1 MSKRLGALLRETQA
15 GLQFVSTW
23 RVSAANLSIRLPL
36 EAHGEFDFLVDWGDG
51 KQDKITAYDQP
62 EVEHTYMKSGNYV
75 VRMQGKVYGFAF
87 GFSSVYRRPH
97 SSCSQIVDISHW
109 GDVRLGT
116 KGYQFYACENLRLSA
131 QDVPN
136 LSNVFDLSSMF
147 EGARS
152 FTGDLR
158 EWDTSKVDNMSK
170 MFKNAVV
177 FNCNLSSWNTSAVTD
192 MEQMFAGASAFNSAL
207 RWDTRMCLSMR
218 GMFQGATAFNGDVS
232 TWDTSKVRTMEQM
245 FNGAS
250 SFNGDVSKWDVQA
263 ATSMAGMFMRTRSFR
278 NGDISKWKPSSSC
291 KLHLILHG
299 SAYVIPDDDSCSVLC
314 RSTRITTVFRESR
327 NDPKENLQTFHA
339 CFLSILFDLLVMLD
353 FCFDSQ
359 TETGSDQS
367 LNVPF
372 GVVVVTAT
380 ILFLAYRYAWKYFH
394 NTSSTEM
401 PYFLHKAFAIYI
413 EHVCVSVSGSQLIS
427 HEDRY
432 IILFPELTRKEG
444 MSYINTID
452 ELIYMKCRCIQMVRL
467 FLMVFT
473 SSNITIRSFLVYYFS
488 SGVALRVYL
497 YWVMYIFMHETF
509 IMRKRIFALT
519 MGTIIVDVM
528 WSKSL
533 DHWELPIMLDWTIF
547 IVLVGLFVVVFVAVK
562 LSLLKGYVKV
572 KLHSFLPD
580 AAVNHLK
587 SVSVYNKP
595 NSIESTESKH
605 ETQVYASLETYVY
618 HQGELPEKQVSHK
631 SFRVK
636 NSQYLITSDP
646 VNHSSIP
653 VSLQQAS
660 VASQSPVPSGEKK
673 LKSNGTQE
681 KKRSKKWGWFT
692 VILLICLILYT
703 DSSCSTHYDCN
714 SNQYCSED
722 PLSLCWSCH
731 FCEEYDDAIDG
742 VCPVHCTNSAFC
754 ETPTFYQGD
763 TRVLGVIDQELVY
776 FNQSVWSDGFYIA
789 EFTCDEII
797 NAVITNLTQTDY
809 CITHSAME
817 VVTAGYAFL
826 NSSFT
831 ELEID
836 IVYQECCS
844 GAASLCT

>member
-291 KLHLILHG
+291 KLDLMFYESVYSCGVSLFSTAIEVDTLGPFFQSNTWNKVYAHG
-299 SAYVIPDDDSCSVLC
+299 TKLDSLAFVAFLNWIVFSLVLYLY
-314 RSTRITTVFRESR
+314 E
-327 NDPKENLQTFHA
+327 
-339 CFLSILFDLLVMLD
+339 FDLASGWMFCIPFPISSVSLCGYIWRSSSGESDHYKWLLQYVNMSLLD
-353 FCFDSQ
+353 I
-359 TETGSDQS
+359 
-367 LNVPF
+367 LPF
-372 GVVVVTAT
+372 N
-380 ILFLAYRYAWKYFH
+380 W
-394 NTSSTEM
+394 EE
-401 PYFLHKAFAIYI
+401 PYFAKK
-413 EHVCVSVSGSQLIS
+413 
-427 HEDRY
+427 DRY
-432 IILFPELTRKEG
+432 IFFYPDLYRVNNKQYVE
-444 MSYINTID
+444 
-452 ELIYMKCRCIQMVRL
+452 
-467 FLMVFT
+467 T
-473 SSNITIRSFLVYYFS
+473 SSELYYQS
-488 SGVALRVYL
+488 LRYREVI
-497 YWVMYIFMHETF
+497 YIFSRF
-509 IMRKRIFALT
+509 
-519 MGTIIVDVM
+519 
-528 WSKSL
+528 
-533 DHWELPIMLDWTIF
+533 
-547 IVLVGLFVVVFVAVK
+547 VLV
-562 LSLLKGYVKV
+562 LS
-572 KLHSFLPD
+572 
-580 AAVNHLK
+580 
-587 SVSVYNKP
+587 SVSVLIGCFLQQAITIQLLGYFITSLTWCLYTNRDITDTEAIV
-595 NSIESTESKH
+595 SLYGFYMALFEIVIECDFCLVLYSSAFVLGITVLLALWTRCKNILSGPSDYPLPSTES
-605 ETQVYASLETYVY
+605 SSMLLETYTCTTSNLNLLSGILDHVRQSFSFLDN
-618 HQGELPEKQVSHK
+618 HGHIQRRPVLEIFDVSHFDYK
-631 SFRVK
+631 DSKRPTS
-636 NSQYLITSDP
+636 NPDNTLYPDQYIPIKPEHQPPGLIKQDDGSYIIRGLN
-646 VNHSSIP
+646 VIN
-653 VSLQQAS
+653 
-660 VASQSPVPSGEKK
+660 ASQLSVLQVERILGQGHFG
-673 LKSNGTQE
+673 KSCCHM
-681 KKRSKKWGWFT
+681 S
-692 VILLICLILYT
+692 IC
-703 DSSCSTHYDCN
+703 S
-714 SNQYCSED
+714 
-722 PLSLCWSCH
+722 
-731 FCEEYDDAIDG
+731 A
-742 VCPVHCTNSAFC
+742 VH
-754 ETPTFYQGD
+754 
-763 TRVLGVIDQELVY
+763 
-776 FNQSVWSDGFYIA
+776 
-789 EFTCDEII
+789 
-797 NAVITNLTQTDY
+797 
-809 CITHSAME
+809 
-817 VVTAGYAFL
+817 VTM
-826 NSSFT
+826 
-831 ELEID
+831 
-836 IVYQECCS
+836 
-844 GAASLCT
+844 